1 MLDIESIDSTHLLPR
16 RWVHLVWKA
25 KASAVAGLPTMKK
38 QTSAPAV
45 RIRSRF
51 CFVTLTVD
59 CRRFD
64 SVELATEAGKRQ
76 LRGLLD
82 FMREKKAEIHRS
94 ILDEAATVKHWQV
107 LFSCEKP
114 ITAYDIE
121 SFWGLGRVNVV
132 NWIQPASIVKYLL
145 KDDSGK

>member
-1 MLDIESIDSTHLLPR
+1 
-16 RWVHLVWKA
+16 VHLVRKA

-38 QTSAPAV
+38 QTSATAA

-94 ILDEAATVKHWQV
+94 LLDEAAKVKHWHV
-107 LFSCEKP
+107 LFSSEKP
-114 ITAYDIE
+114 ITAGDIE

-132 NWIQPASIVKYLL
+132 NWSDSLGKYIA
-145 KDDSGK
+145 KDSAK

>member
-1 MLDIESIDSTHLLPR
+1 
-16 RWVHLVWKA
+16 LVRKA

-38 QTSAPAV
+38 QTSATAA

-94 ILDEAATVKHWQV
+94 LLDEAAKVKHWHV
-107 LFSCEKP
+107 LFSSEKP
-114 ITAYDIE
+114 ITAGDIE

-132 NWIQPASIVKYLL
+132 NWSDSLGKYIA
-145 KDDSGK
+145 KDSAK